1 MTDVHY
7 DLRASERGAAKSR
20 LKDII
25 SIGAPVEKRKAFWKK
40 REKDVKCFLFYGQVH
55 ILSADLKKRI
65 NKYKSEISDK
75 DHERL
80 NRFFEKDLKSGWMN
94 R

>member
-65 NKYKSEISDK
+65 TVVPYSHRKWKYVKYD
-75 DHERL
+75 RL
-80 NRFFEKDLKSGWMN
+80 NEYKRQL
-94 R
+94 